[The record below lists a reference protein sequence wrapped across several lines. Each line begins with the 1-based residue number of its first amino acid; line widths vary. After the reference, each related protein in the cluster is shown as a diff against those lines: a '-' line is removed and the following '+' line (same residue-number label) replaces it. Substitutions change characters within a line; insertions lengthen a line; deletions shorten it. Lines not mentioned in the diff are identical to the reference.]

1 MKLTEIAD
9 KSCTRTKAQECQC
22 SRLKSLNEA
31 QAQVTAM
38 CELEQSDTVKGTILL
53 RQLEQGTG
61 TVIVGRIT
69 GLEPGEHGF
78 HIHEFGDLTDGCESA
93 GGHYNPD
100 DVDHGD
106 LENGHV
112 GDLGNVTADT
122 NGVADFTLIAKR
134 VDLIGER
141 SVVGRSIVIHSDVDD
156 LGKGG
161 DAESLKT
168 GNAGKRL
175 ACGVITL
182 TDKQE
187 NIMFGW
193 LKKLF
198 SSEEPLV
205 LTEEMEVKET
215 PKKKPAAKKAPAK
228 KPAAKKTTTTKKA
241 PSTGA
246 KRGRPKT
253 KKEQTMLKK
262 WINSRIKERTSLD
275 GAVLI
280 GVGIAFL
287 IFKPIASLVAYGA
300 IAYGAW
306 TIYKKED

>member
-1 MKLTEIAD
+1 MTGHYSFGITQTLWSKAKQRTWPVKSCINIIMKLTEIAD

-134 VDLIGER
+134 VDLIGKR

-182 TDKQE
+182 TDK
-187 NIMFGW
+187 
-193 LKKLF
+193 
-198 SSEEPLV
+198 
-205 LTEEMEVKET
+205 
-215 PKKKPAAKKAPAK
+215 
-228 KPAAKKTTTTKKA
+228 
-241 PSTGA
+241 
-246 KRGRPKT
+246 
-253 KKEQTMLKK
+253 
-262 WINSRIKERTSLD
+262 
-275 GAVLI
+275 
-280 GVGIAFL
+280 
-287 IFKPIASLVAYGA
+287 
-300 IAYGAW
+300 
-306 TIYKKED
+306 

>member
-9 KSCTRTKAQECQC
+9 KSCPRTKAQECQC
-22 SRLKSLNEA
+22 SRLKSLNESHE
-31 QAQVTAM
+31 QVTAL

-53 RQLEQGTG
+53 RQLKQGTG

-141 SVVGRSIVIHSDVDD
+141 SVVGRSIVIHSYVDD

-182 TDKQE
+182 TDK
-187 NIMFGW
+187 
-193 LKKLF
+193 
-198 SSEEPLV
+198 
-205 LTEEMEVKET
+205 
-215 PKKKPAAKKAPAK
+215 
-228 KPAAKKTTTTKKA
+228 
-241 PSTGA
+241 
-246 KRGRPKT
+246 
-253 KKEQTMLKK
+253 
-262 WINSRIKERTSLD
+262 
-275 GAVLI
+275 
-280 GVGIAFL
+280 
-287 IFKPIASLVAYGA
+287 
-300 IAYGAW
+300 
-306 TIYKKED
+306 